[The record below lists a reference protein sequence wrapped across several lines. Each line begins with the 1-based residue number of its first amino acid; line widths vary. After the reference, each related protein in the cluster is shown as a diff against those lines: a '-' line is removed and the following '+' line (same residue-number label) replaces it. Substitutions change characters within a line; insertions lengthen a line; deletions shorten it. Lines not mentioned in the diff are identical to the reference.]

1 MLSRV
6 TLIALALF
14 WLAMN
19 VLLWRAE
26 FGGRDSTG
34 SAVPAA
40 VVWHKMLTA
49 PDSSSL
55 TVLHHGKKVG
65 FCHWVTSVGEE
76 LASMNEGDAPPRGGQ
91 RRVTGYRL
99 HLEGNLAFEDFG
111 TRVRFDSGLKLTTN
125 RMWQEITARLNF
137 RPTIFEIKAVAA
149 EKAVHIQTTEGQDK
163 FERVIKFSE
172 LENPGALIAQLGG
185 PMAAEVWNN
194 LDFQGMNLPQKPAKS
209 ELEWEARNDSIRI
222 GHSKVRVYRLETRLL
237 DHYRVLIFVSRVGEI
252 LRVELPNEL
261 ILVNDQLAGY

>member
-1 MLSRV
+1 MLSRI
-6 TLIALALF
+6 TLIGLALF
-14 WLAMN
+14 WLCMN

-26 FGGRDSTG
+26 FGGRDSTA
-34 SAVPAA
+34 STVPAG

-76 LASMNEGDAPPRGGQ
+76 LASMNETDAPPQGTQ
-91 RRVTGYRL
+91 RRRTGYRL
-99 HLEGNLAFEDFG
+99 HLEGNLAFEDLG
-111 TRVRFDSGLKLTTN
+111 TRVRFDSGLKLSTN
-125 RMWQEITARLNF
+125 QTWQEITARLNF
-137 RPTIFEIKAVAA
+137 RPTIFEIKATAA
-149 EKAVHIQTTEGQDK
+149 EKAVHIQATEGQDK

-185 PMAAEVWNN
+185 PVAAEVWNN
-194 LDFQGMNLPQKPAKS
+194 FDFEGMNLPRGSAKN
-209 ELEWEARNDSIRI
+209 ELEWEARNDSIKI
-222 GHSKVRVYRLETRLL
+222 GHSKVRVYRLQSALFAR
-237 DHYRVLIFVSRVGEI
+237 YRIVIFVSRVGEI
-252 LRVELPNEL
+252 LRVELPNEI